1 MKKMLTTKAIHYAK
15 QILNLERVINDENS
29 SEERIK
35 EAQFAIEKILDEVA
49 DTYEPTAIYKIDEQ
63 VEILERKMRAVDKK

>member
-49 DTYEPTAIYKIDEQ
+49 DKYEPTAIYKIDNQ
-63 VEILERKMRAVDKK
+63 